1 MSKTID
7 SLEVFYAHAL
17 AIETEAAERYSQLA
31 DVMDAHNNR
40 DVADLFR
47 WLCSLESQHAGEISR
62 RSEAFQLPGIPA
74 WEYRWQD
81 AESPESVSHEDTH
94 YRMTAYQ
101 ALRMALAGEQGA
113 VRFFEHV
120 AGTSPVAEVRSLAA
134 TYAAEEQEH
143 VGHVLAALSRHLPPS
158 DDWDEDLDPPVPVE

>member
-1 MSKTID
+1 MPRTLKRGLSADAPAIK
-7 SLEVFYAHAL
+7 
-17 AIETEAAERYSQLA
+17 AIEA
-31 DVMDAHNNR
+31 
-40 DVADLFR
+40 
-47 WLCSLESQHAGEISR
+47 SLPDG
-62 RSEAFQLPGIPA
+62 
-74 WEYRWQD
+74 D
-81 AESPESVSHEDTH
+81 K
-94 YRMTAYQ
+94 

-158 DDWDEDLDPPVPVE
+158 DDWDEDLDPPVSVE